1 MKNYYLKARNALNV
15 HMPLKF
21 SNPKLHSEL
30 PKVGGIYLVSRLVGG
45 KPSIMYIGKAKSLRA
60 RLYLNLLNGQLRS
73 HTLSRK
79 FLQLHGLKDKAAVK
93 AFLQAKCCVQWVC
106 EADAKERSFIEH
118 HLIAHL
124 RCPLND

>member
-1 MKNYYLKARNALNV
+1 
-15 HMPLKF
+15 
-21 SNPKLHSEL
+21 
-30 PKVGGIYLVSRLVGG
+30 
-45 KPSIMYIGKAKSLRA
+45 MYIGKAKSLRA
-60 RLYLNLLNGQLRS
+60 RLYSNLLNGQLRS

-79 FLQLHGLKDKAAVK
+79 FLKLHGLKNKKGVK
-93 AFLQAKCCVQWVC
+93 AFLQTKCCAQWVC